1 MSSLVSVDEIRAA
14 AARLDGVA
22 FRTPLV
28 PFPGADPRLLLK
40 AESLQPTGSFKLRGA
55 YAAISAL
62 PAQVRARGVV
72 AHSSGNHAWAV
83 AYAAALLGVPATVV
97 VPDNAPPVKLDPVRR
112 LGARIVTT
120 QPSLTAR
127 VAATSEL
134 VHRHGYSLIPPFDD
148 RAVIAGQGTIG
159 LEIAADLPDADQVV
173 VPVGG
178 GGLISGIAAAIRA
191 LCPGTRVI
199 GAEPELAADARD
211 SFRSGRQVAWL
222 ARDTQRTIADALRVE
237 QVGALPLQHLLSQV
251 DDIVTVTDDE
261 IREAVRR
268 IAVQARL
275 VAEPAGA
282 VAVAACLLREQRTC
296 PPPGPGWPCCPAA
309 TSIPRGWRP
318 CSRPA
323 AVPGPGRMALPGPGA
338 RAQAARDRHRLG
350 ASCAPHSPIPRPG
363 SCSSPPPPACST
375 WPAPRPA
382 AARAGPAGER
392 GGQLRPALA
401 PARRDVRGAGEPVPH
416 AARTDRRGRQSRG
429 RPVGLPGQGRARRWA
444 ATRR

>member
-1 MSSLVSVDEIRAA
+1 VPSLVSIDEIRAA

-62 PAQVRARGVV
+62 PAEVRARGVV
-72 AHSSGNHAWAV
+72 AHSSGNHAGAV

-97 VPDNAPPVKLDPVRR
+97 VPDNAPAVKLDPVRR
-112 LGARIVTT
+112 LGARIVVT

-127 VAATSEL
+127 VAATDEL
-134 VHRHGYSLIPPFDD
+134 VSRHGYSLIPPFDD

-159 LEIAADLPDADQVV
+159 LEIAADLPGADQVV

-211 SFRSGRQVAWL
+211 SFRSGRQVAWQ

-237 QVGALPLQHLLSQV
+237 QVGALPFAHIRALV
-251 DDIVTVTDDE
+251 TDIVTVTEDE
-261 IREAVRR
+261 MLAGVRR
-268 IAVQARL
+268 LASQARL
-275 VAEPAGA
+275 VAEPGGA
-282 VAVAACLLREQRTC
+282 AAVAAWLYR
-296 PPPGPGWPCCPAA
+296 
-309 TSIPRGWRP
+309 
-318 CSRPA
+318 
-323 AVPGPGRMALPGPGA
+323 
-338 RAQAARDRHRLG
+338 RDEL
-350 ASCAPHSPIPRPG
+350 
-363 SCSSPPPPACST
+363 
-375 WPAPRPA
+375 PA
-382 AARAGPAGER
+382 AAAPVAVLSGGNVDPGLLAAGLAG
-392 GGQLRPALA
+392 A
-401 PARRDVRGAGEPVPH
+401 
-416 AARTDRRGRQSRG
+416 
-429 RPVGLPGQGRARRWA
+429 
-444 ATRR
+444 